1 VSSGCVVRVTLS
13 GEIGPDVDLRL
24 QDVNSLPVPHLDALV
39 VRLGRVFPRYDL
51 EQLKSEPTV
60 RGQFVQDV
68 LGSSELDEDQRR
80 RVLVTGLRALA
91 GRGSEL
97 EVA

>member
-1 VSSGCVVRVTLS
+1 MTGIVRVTLA

-24 QDVNSLPVPHLDALV
+24 QDVESLPVPHLDALV
-39 VRLGRVFPRYDL
+39 VRLGRVSPGYDL
-51 EQLKSEPTV
+51 EQLKSELTV
-60 RGQFVQDV
+60 RGQFVRDV
-68 LGSSELDEDQRR
+68 FGSPELDEDQRR